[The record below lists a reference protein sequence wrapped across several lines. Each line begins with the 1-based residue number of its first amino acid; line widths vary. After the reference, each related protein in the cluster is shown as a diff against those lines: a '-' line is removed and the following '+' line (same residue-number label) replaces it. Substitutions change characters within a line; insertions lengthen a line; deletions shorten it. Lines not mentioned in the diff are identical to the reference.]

1 MTRLITRDELAAA
14 VETRSAVVLDTLPAS
29 YYDRMHLPGAL
40 NLVEADVAALAATL
54 VPDLS
59 TPVVTYCS
67 NAACGNSKAVAN
79 LLEKLGY
86 TDVRT
91 YRDGIQDWVEAGLPV
106 EGSTVEVG

>member
-14 VETRSAVVLDTLPAS
+14 VEGGTVVVLDTLPAS

-40 NLVEADVAALAATL
+40 NLVESDVAELAATL
-54 VPDLS
+54 VPDPS

-67 NAACGNSKAVAN
+67 NAACGNSQAVAN

-86 TDVRT
+86 TDVRK

-106 EGSTVEVG
+106 ESSTVDA